1 MDKIKDLSLSSFS
14 HSLLIH
20 ITGNTEVMSNDKFSH
35 TVTMFRCTLYFLNE
49 ESYCNMMMNETPPFS
64 GVF

>member
-35 TVTMFRCTLYFLNE
+35 TVTYLHVQVYTV
-49 ESYCNMMMNETPPFS
+49 FS
-64 GVF
+64 K